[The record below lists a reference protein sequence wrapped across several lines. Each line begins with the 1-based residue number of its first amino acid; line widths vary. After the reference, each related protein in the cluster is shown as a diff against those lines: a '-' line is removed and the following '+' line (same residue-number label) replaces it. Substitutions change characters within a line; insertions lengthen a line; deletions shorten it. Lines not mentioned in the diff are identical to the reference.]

1 MLSRSSSMNSW
12 RTVSHRFSGSVVF
25 PPPSTNAGTAALLA
39 APALRWAFILS
50 LRCQISD
57 LILERHPVLFL
68 MPHPLC
74 NCLNRKINST
84 LVPANSLSTA
94 VDSILQCQP
103 SNALTKM
110 HFCRF
115 YPTSQLFSLGKLF
128 SVPYVESWKRLA
140 TL

>member
-1 MLSRSSSMNSW
+1 MNSW

-140 TL
+140 AL